1 MRSKHY
7 VRTIALALSLALTLV
22 LGGCTS
28 QEPVGGVSAPTPT
41 TAQAADNSEYE
52 FVFTGASSDFEGG
65 RTMNVSICGLR
76 DEACS
81 LELRVVEFPQILIEG
96 HYVFVEGKGYKLYF
110 EDASSAFVYTQFH
123 PEDNAFT
130 FKYTLD
136 AGSLGSARIAFA
148 CQDEAF
154 AAEYD
159 GEGLGRTPPTFT
171 GTVAGV
177 GGGTVTLVCG
187 EDGTFTTAAVDN
199 GFNGG
204 RTGTW
209 EYDETDDRYLL
220 HFNLDTSYNQAFEL
234 NEADAEGRY
243 CGYNKVT
250 DGSTDGERQFT
261 WLTGADPVCFAL
273 PITKESFAP
282 INEPYKSG
290 FTYDSVTGRCDIS
303 VKDLPNL
310 EELVSGLN
318 RGNNPDDYKSLPD
331 VCYYVMDDGS
341 LNFLP
346 ECATAYDPA
355 TGDYSLTWSVCNGK
369 YSLAKGVYNPA
380 A

>member
-41 TAQAADNSEYE
+41 TAQAADNTEYE

-110 EDASSAFVYTQFH
+110 EDASSAFVYTRFQ
-123 PEDNAFT
+123 PEDNTFS

-136 AGSLGSARIAFA
+136 AGSLGSARIAFT

-171 GTVAGV
+171 GTVGGV
-177 GGGTVTLVCG
+177 GSGTVTLVCG
-187 EDGTFTTAAVDN
+187 EDGTFTTSSTSKYT
-199 GFNGG
+199 GS
-204 RTGTW
+204 RSGTW
-209 EYDETDDRYLL
+209 DYDESADQYLF
-220 HFNLDTSYNQAFEL
+220 HFAPDTSYNLAFEG
-234 NEADAEGRY
+234 NEADGQGRY
-243 CGYNKVT
+243 CGFNKVD
-250 DGSTDGERQFT
+250 DGSTSNERQFCY
-261 WLTGADPVCFAL
+261 LTAADPVCFEL
-273 PITKESFAP
+273 PISKESAIP
-282 INEPYKSG
+282 LNEPYKSG
-290 FTYDSVTGRCDIS
+290 CTYDAETGRYDIS

-310 EELVSGLN
+310 EELVSGLS

-369 YSLAKGVYNPA
+369 YSLAQGVYNPEA
-380 A
+380 

>member
-1 MRSKHY
+1 MRSKRY

-22 LGGCTS
+22 LGGCAS
-28 QEPVGGVSAPTPT
+28 QEPVGGISTPSSAPTQGT
-41 TAQAADNSEYE
+41 DNSEYE

-76 DEACS
+76 DAACS
-81 LELRVVEFPQILIEG
+81 LELRVAEFPQILIEG

-110 EDASSAFVYTQFH
+110 EDASSAFVYTRFQ
-123 PEDNAFT
+123 PEDNTFS

-136 AGSLGSARIAFA
+136 AGSLGSARIAFT

-177 GGGTVTLVCG
+177 RGGPVTLICR
-187 EDGTFTTAAVDN
+187 EDGTFDTAAVSN
-199 GFNGG
+199 GFGGG

-209 EYDETDDRYLL
+209 EYDEAADQYLL
-220 HFNLDTSYNQAFEL
+220 HFDPDRNYNTGYER
-234 NEADAEGRY
+234 NEADAEGHY
-243 CGYNKVT
+243 LGYNKVT
-250 DGSTDGERQFT
+250 DGSTTGERQFT
-261 WLTGADPVCFAL
+261 WLTGADPVCFDL
-273 PITKESFAP
+273 PITKENFAP

-290 FTYDSVTGRCDIS
+290 FNYDPETGRCDIS
-303 VKDLPNL
+303 IKDLPNL
-310 EELVSGLN
+310 TELVSGLS

-355 TGDYSLTWSVCNGK
+355 TGDYSLTWSVTNAK
-369 YSLAKGVYNPA
+369 YSLAQGVYNPEA
-380 A
+380 